1 MFATNPQAGWQRS
14 HFFQALVAI
23 LGLASGSE
31 EFQCRHCGLEV
42 AAHYSKALATN
53 HFHVKIGKY
62 WPSEVKK
69 DTKPFMFFIG
79 GVCVLHF
86 PSCTAPLTSQ
96 PLNNLLTDT

>member
-1 MFATNPQAGWQRS
+1 MFN
-14 HFFQALVAI
+14 FFQALVTI
-23 LGLASGSE
+23 GGLASGSE
-31 EFQCRHCGLEV
+31 EFQCRHCGLDI
-42 AAHYSKALATN
+42 AAHYSKALATS

-69 DTKPFMFFIG
+69 DTKSFMFMT
-79 GVCVLHF
+79 GVCVLHY